1 MASICTC
8 MHVYTQSHTHICY
21 THTHSHAKYIYTKK
35 VASIC
40 TYMHVYIQS
49 HAHICSTHIHTHTQS
64 TSTQKLCVRD
74 RIDDSAILS
83 TCSSCRGSR
92 VGFPAHT
99 SSTASVLGMPTSSD
113 LCGHLHVCCTQID
126 KQANIQTYK

>member
-1 MASICTC
+1 MY
-8 MHVYTQSHTHICY
+8 MHACVHTITYTYMLH
-21 THTHSHAKYIYTKK
+21 THTHTQSTSTQKTWPPYVHACMCIYNH
-35 VASIC
+35 
-40 TYMHVYIQS
+40 MHIY
-49 HAHICSTHIHTHTQS
+49 APHIHTHTQS

-99 SSTASVLGMPTSSD
+99 SSTASVLGMPTSSG
-113 LCGHLHVCCTQID
+113 LCGHLHACCTQTD